1 MMFLLLQKEAR
12 ESRIRED
19 KLCYEIQLLQSKLCK
34 ETLRNSVL
42 KERLT
47 QVSITISAG
56 HTVGSSCI
64 AVLKIPLGIAPQLL
78 T

>member
-1 MMFLLLQKEAR
+1 MSVMFSLLQKEGR

-42 KERLT
+42 KERIA
-47 QVSITISAG
+47 QVSITISG
-56 HTVGSSCI
+56 RQTVGNGCI
-64 AVLKIPLGIAPQLL
+64 SRI
-78 T
+78 